1 MRQLED
7 AAGQIASF
15 GVKLWTILQ
24 DWNQG
29 KALYNERW
37 ETFAANAGILQFFGN
52 NDLTTLEYVSRR
64 LGKTRIEVARQG
76 EVGPDQ
82 AQAGLSSPQLQH
94 GVARPADAR
103 RSQSSV
109 LAQRPAQKTTGHLGR
124 VRSDDPATG
133 GVFRRERAA
142 SRRVQRR
149 VLMRPIGVDA
159 SSDDGAGG
167 FALLAL
173 LFAEEPRSASM
184 AMFHDAIRTQ
194 LEQDVRGKNRQI
206 EEQYAERLREQR
218 TLRFGT
224 LEAEVQRLTTSAGEM
239 TRVLDAARQLRATA
253 SQRAEA
259 YQIETDRE
267 LKGAPG
273 YKAGAGSKY
282 REALTRKVAA
292 DSDLAKADSDIG
304 VYEVRLTDAQKKLD
318 KASADLRAA
327 EVAFAG
333 EAAQIDEERKSHLIP
348 DRNDALMSYLALE
361 EVYSDPRFGSAA
373 RHFSWLMMAVLM
385 TFELSYVVVRA
396 WFTHPSV
403 YMAILIGDT
412 KKRADR
418 VAADYESSR
427 DALRRT
433 LGAPVLNGRAPLR
446 FLPAPAPGVAAVGE
460 AREVGARNSSCS

>member
-1 MRQLED
+1 MNNSPENLSPIVRL
-7 AAGQIASF
+7 AC
-15 GVKLWTILQ
+15 
-24 DWNQG
+24 
-29 KALYNERW
+29 ALVRCN
-37 ETFAANAGILQFFGN
+37 
-52 NDLTTLEYVSRR
+52 
-64 LGKTRIEVARQG
+64 
-76 EVGPDQ
+76 PD
-82 AQAGLSSPQLQH
+82 
-94 GVARPADAR
+94 
-103 RSQSSV
+103 
-109 LAQRPAQKTTGHLGR
+109 
-124 VRSDDPATG
+124 
-133 GVFRRERAA
+133 
-142 SRRVQRR
+142 
-149 VLMRPIGVDA
+149 
-159 SSDDGAGG
+159 
-167 FALLAL
+167 LLAL
-173 LFAEEPRSASM
+173 SPRQDRYAVVSEALLLSVVAGVTGLAWTAFWAQFVTLPAALAFGALASVFMFLIDQAIGAADWRLTGVLRQPGARRRWWEHGRLAMRLAMTVVLSTATSTGASM

-239 TRVLDAARQLRATA
+239 NRVLDAARQLRATA

-259 YQIETDRE
+259 YGIETDRE

-273 YKAGAGSKY
+273 YKAGAGSQY
-282 REALTRKVAA
+282 REALARKTAA
-292 DSDLAKADSDIG
+292 DADLAKAASDISI
-304 VYEVRLTDAQKKLD
+304 YEPRMAEAQKKLD
-318 KASADLRAA
+318 KASADVRAA
-327 EVAFAG
+327 EAAFAG

-396 WFTHPSV
+396 WFTHASV

-433 LGAPVLNGRAPLR
+433 PDATVQIGRAPLR
-446 FLPAPAPGVAAVGE
+446 FLPAPSSSVAAIGE
-460 AREVGARNSSCS
+460 AREVGARNPPLRKST